1 MNLASDL
8 NGDQPP
14 AEYFVESVQ
23 DCERALAARSRYEPC
38 RNPWFVRI
46 FRSHFPF
53 ATRAYPGPETPKA
66 LEEVLPKAGNV
77 CIGTE

>member
-23 DCERALAARSRYEPC
+23 DYERALAARSRYEPC

-46 FRSHFPF
+46 FLLL
-53 ATRAYPGPETPKA
+53 A
-66 LEEVLPKAGNV
+66 NV
-77 CIGTE
+77 FQYMRCDM